1 MQDFSS
7 FCGRREQAFT
17 RRDFL
22 MRSGAGFG
30 TLALLDMLRGT
41 PLAAALADGAAHL
54 NPLAPK
60 KPHFASK
67 AKNVIFL
74 FMEGGP
80 SHMDTFDPK
89 PLLDKLAGKPIPQSF
104 GRVITAMGEFD
115 SPILASKRKWAQYG
129 QSGMWVSDWLP
140 NIATCAD
147 DIAVLRGCWA
157 DGINH
162 SAGVCQ
168 MNTGSILAGR
178 PSLGAWTSYGL
189 GTENQNLPSFV
200 VMQDNASSVVN
211 GPRNWGGGF
220 MPAVYQGTRIT
231 ASSEPIPNLNTP
243 RGITDAQQRGKLD
256 FLNTLNRARCPHRQ
270 LRARLPHAGRGT
282 RGRGPLE
289 GIRRDEKALRHRHE
303 GDR

>member
-7 FCGRREQAFT
+7 FCGRREQALT

-22 MRSGAGFG
+22 ARSGAGFG
-30 TLALLDMLRGT
+30 ALALLDMLRGT
-41 PLAAALADGAAHL
+41 PLGAALADTAGSL

-74 FMEGGP
+74 FREGGP

-104 GRVITAMGEFD
+104 ARVITAMGEFD
-115 SPILASKRKWAQYG
+115 SPILASKRKWAQHG

-140 NIATCAD
+140 HIATCAD
-147 DIAVLRGCWA
+147 DIALIRSCWA

-189 GTENQNLPSFV
+189 GSANENLPAFV
-200 VMQDNASSVVN
+200 VMQDNASSVEI
-211 GPRNWGGGF
+211 GR
-220 MPAVYQGTRIT
+220 
-231 ASSEPIPNLNTP
+231 ASCRERVSVLV
-243 RGITDAQQRGKLD
+243 
-256 FLNTLNRARCPHRQ
+256 
-270 LRARLPHAGRGT
+270 
-282 RGRGPLE
+282 
-289 GIRRDEKALRHRHE
+289 
-303 GDR
+303 